1 MQVEDKM
8 LVELNIKNFAII
20 DDLSVEFS
28 KGLNVLTGE
37 TGSGK
42 SILIDA
48 LDMILGGR
56 ANKSYIRTGASSA
69 FVQGVFFNQE
79 AGLKKSLERNGLAQE
94 DYLTISREIFLDRPS
109 LLRVNGQVI
118 SLNQLKEITGQLVDI
133 FAQHEGPALLDS
145 HKQKFILDSFG
156 DKTHSHHLEDL
167 ARTYEAYQALKK
179 DLDKLTMDDQSR
191 MREIDL
197 LDFQCQEIQEAQLTP
212 EDEEDLVQDYKKL
225 ENQESIREGLEESL
239 QRLQT
244 SYEAVSA
251 LDQIDA
257 ALSCL
262 YKISDYDGE
271 IKAWAD
277 QLQSLR
283 HEVHEVGQGLNHLLE
298 NSDQDPQAL
307 RLVEDR
313 LNLVN
318 NLKRKYGDSVQ
329 EILAYYKESQAR
341 LELLKNYEE
350 EVNKKHKDLEE
361 AHKKLQDLALVV
373 HKDRETLAR
382 ALEKRVEDEIG
393 QLNLKDARFKV
404 HLEEK
409 DLGPDGMDQ
418 VVFYLSTNLGED
430 LKPLSQVASGGEMSR
445 MMLGFKSIIADRD
458 HIMTLV
464 FDEIDAGIS
473 GRTAHIVGKKL
484 KALAR
489 GRQVL
494 VISHLPQMVALAQT
508 HYRIEKTL
516 KDGKMVSSIQRS
528 SLEDQVYEL
537 ARLISSDEI
546 NESTLETARSM
557 IKNSREDL

>member
-1 MQVEDKM
+1 M

-42 SILIDA
+42 SLLIDA

-56 ANKSYIRTGASSA
+56 ANKSYIRTGCSSA
-69 FVQGVFFNQE
+69 FVQGVFLNQE
-79 AGLKKSLERNGLAQE
+79 AGLQKSLEKNGLAQE

-156 DKTHSHHLEDL
+156 DKAHSHHLEDL
-167 ARTYEAYQALKK
+167 ARTYETYQALKK

-197 LDFQCQEIQEAQLTP
+197 LDFQCQEIQEAQLTQ

-225 ENQESIREGLEESL
+225 ENQESIREGLEQSL
-239 QRLQT
+239 QRLQS
-244 SYEAVSA
+244 SYESVSA
-251 LDQIDA
+251 LDQMDT
-257 ALSCL
+257 ALANL
-262 YKISDYDGE
+262 YKISDYDEE

-283 HEVHEVGQGLNHLLE
+283 HEVHEVGQGLNRLLE
-298 NSDQDPQAL
+298 NSDQDPEAL

-318 NLKRKYGDSVQ
+318 NLKRKYGDSVR
-329 EILAYYKESQAR
+329 EILTYYEESQAR

-350 EVNKKHKDLEE
+350 EVNTKYKDLEE
-361 AHKKLQDLALVV
+361 AHKKLQDLAQVV
-373 HKDRETLAR
+373 HKDRETLAQ
-382 ALEKRVEDEIG
+382 ALEKRVEDEIS

-473 GRTAHIVGKKL
+473 GQTAHIVGKKL
-484 KALAR
+484 KALAQ

-516 KDGKMVSSIQRS
+516 KDGKMVSNIRKS
-528 SLEDQVYEL
+528 SPQDQAYEL
-537 ARLISSDEI
+537 ARLISSGEI

-557 IKNSREDL
+557 IKKSREDL

>member
-1 MQVEDKM
+1 M

-56 ANKSYIRTGASSA
+56 ANKSYIRTGCSSA

-79 AGLKKSLERNGLAQE
+79 AGLQKSLERNGLAQE

-156 DKTHSHHLEDL
+156 DKAHSHHLEDL
-167 ARTYEAYQALKK
+167 ARTYETYQTLKK
-179 DLDKLTMDDQSR
+179 GLDKLTMDDQSR

-197 LDFQCQEIQEAQLTP
+197 LDFQCQEIREAQLTQ

-225 ENQESIREGLEESL
+225 ENQESIREGLEQSL
-239 QRLQT
+239 QRLQS
-244 SYEAVSA
+244 SYESVSA
-251 LDQIDA
+251 LDQMDT
-257 ALSCL
+257 ALANL
-262 YKISDYDGE
+262 YKISDYDEE

-283 HEVHEVGQGLNHLLE
+283 HEVHEVGQGLNRLLE
-298 NSDQDPQAL
+298 NSDQDPEAL

-329 EILAYYKESQAR
+329 EILAYYEESQAR

-361 AHKKLQDLALVV
+361 AHKNLQDLAQVV
-373 HKDRETLAR
+373 HQDRETLAQ
-382 ALEKRVEDEIG
+382 ALEKRVEDEIS

-473 GRTAHIVGKKL
+473 GQTAHIVGKKL
-484 KALAR
+484 KALAQ

-516 KDGKMVSSIQRS
+516 KDGKMVSNIRKS
-528 SLEDQVYEL
+528 SPQDQAYEL
-537 ARLISSDEI
+537 ARLISSGEI

-557 IKNSREDL
+557 IKKSREDL

>member
-1 MQVEDKM
+1 M
-8 LVELNIKNFAII
+8 
-20 DDLSVEFS
+20 
-28 KGLNVLTGE
+28 
-37 TGSGK
+37 
-42 SILIDA
+42 
-48 LDMILGGR
+48 
-56 ANKSYIRTGASSA
+56 
-69 FVQGVFFNQE
+69 
-79 AGLKKSLERNGLAQE
+79 
-94 DYLTISREIFLDRPS
+94 
-109 LLRVNGQVI
+109 
-118 SLNQLKEITGQLVDI
+118 
-133 FAQHEGPALLDS
+133 DS

-156 DKTHSHHLEDL
+156 DKAHSHHLEDL
-167 ARTYEAYQALKK
+167 ARTYETYLALKK

-197 LDFQCQEIQEAQLTP
+197 LDFQCQEIQEAQLTQ

-225 ENQESIREGLEESL
+225 ENQESIREGLEQSL
-239 QRLQT
+239 QRLQS
-244 SYEAVSA
+244 SYESVSA
-251 LDQIDA
+251 LDQMDT
-257 ALSCL
+257 ALASL
-262 YKISDYDGE
+262 YKISDYDEE
-271 IKAWAD
+271 IKSWAD

-283 HEVHEVGQGLNHLLE
+283 HEVHEVGQGLNRLLE
-298 NSDQDPQAL
+298 NSDQDPEAL

-329 EILAYYKESQAR
+329 EILAYYEESQAR

-350 EVNKKHKDLEE
+350 ELNKKHKDLEE
-361 AHKKLQDLALVV
+361 AHKKLQDLAQVV
-373 HKDRETLAR
+373 HKDRETLAQ

-473 GRTAHIVGKKL
+473 GQTAHIVGKKL
-484 KALAR
+484 KALAQ

-508 HYRIEKTL
+508 HYRIEKKL
-516 KDGKMVSSIQRS
+516 KDGKMVSNIQKS
-528 SLEDQVYEL
+528 SPQDQAYEL
-537 ARLISSDEI
+537 ARLISSGEI

-557 IKNSREDL
+557 IKKSREDL

>member
-1 MQVEDKM
+1 M

-56 ANKSYIRTGASSA
+56 ANKSYIRTGCSSA
-69 FVQGVFFNQE
+69 FVQGVFLNQE
-79 AGLKKSLERNGLAQE
+79 AGLQKSLEKNGLAQE

-156 DKTHSHHLEDL
+156 DKAHSHHLEDL
-167 ARTYEAYQALKK
+167 ARTYETYQALKK

-197 LDFQCQEIQEAQLTP
+197 LDFQCQEIQEAQLTQ

-225 ENQESIREGLEESL
+225 ENQESIREGLEQSL
-239 QRLQT
+239 QRLQS
-244 SYEAVSA
+244 SYESVSA
-251 LDQIDA
+251 LDQMDT
-257 ALSCL
+257 ALANL
-262 YKISDYDGE
+262 YKISDYDEE

-283 HEVHEVGQGLNHLLE
+283 HEVHEVGQGLNRLLE
-298 NSDQDPQAL
+298 NSDQDPEAL

-329 EILAYYKESQAR
+329 EILTYYEESQAR

-350 EVNKKHKDLEE
+350 EVNTKYKDLEE
-361 AHKKLQDLALVV
+361 AHKKLQDLAQVV
-373 HKDRETLAR
+373 HKDRETLAQ
-382 ALEKRVEDEIG
+382 ALEKRVEDEIS

-473 GRTAHIVGKKL
+473 GQTAHIVGKKL
-484 KALAR
+484 KALAQ

-516 KDGKMVSSIQRS
+516 KDGKMVSNIRKS
-528 SLEDQVYEL
+528 SPQDQAYEL
-537 ARLISSDEI
+537 ARLISSGEI

-557 IKNSREDL
+557 IKKSREDL

>member
-1 MQVEDKM
+1 M

-56 ANKSYIRTGASSA
+56 ANKSYIRTGCSSA

-79 AGLKKSLERNGLAQE
+79 AGLQKSLGKNGLAQE
-94 DYLTISREIFLDRPS
+94 DYLTISREIFLERPS

-156 DKTHSHHLEDL
+156 DKAHSHHLEDL
-167 ARTYEAYQALKK
+167 ARTYETYQSLKK

-197 LDFQCQEIQEAQLTP
+197 LDFQCQEIQEAQLTQ

-225 ENQESIREGLEESL
+225 ENQESIREGLEQSL
-239 QRLQT
+239 QRLQS
-244 SYEAVSA
+244 SYESVSA
-251 LDQIDA
+251 LDQMDT
-257 ALSCL
+257 ALANL
-262 YKISDYDGE
+262 YKISDYDEE
-271 IKAWAD
+271 IKTWAD

-283 HEVHEVGQGLNHLLE
+283 HEVHEVGQGLNRLLE
-298 NSDQDPQAL
+298 NSDQDPEAL

-329 EILAYYKESQAR
+329 EILAYYEESQAR

-361 AHKKLQDLALVV
+361 AHKKLQDLAQVV
-373 HKDRETLAR
+373 HQDRETLAQ
-382 ALEKRVEDEIG
+382 ALEKRVEDEIS

-473 GRTAHIVGKKL
+473 GQTAHIVGKKL
-484 KALAR
+484 KALAQ

-516 KDGKMVSSIQRS
+516 KDGKMVSNIRKS
-528 SLEDQVYEL
+528 SPQDQAYEL
-537 ARLISSDEI
+537 ARLISSGEI

-557 IKNSREDL
+557 IKKSREDL

>member
-1 MQVEDKM
+1 M

-20 DDLSVEFS
+20 DDLNVEFS

-56 ANKSYIRTGASSA
+56 ANKNYIRTGSSSA

-79 AGLKKSLERNGLAQE
+79 AGLQKSLERNGLAQE

-118 SLNQLKEITGQLVDI
+118 SLNQLKEITSQLVDI

-156 DKTHSHHLEDL
+156 DKAHSHHLEDL
-167 ARTYEAYQALKK
+167 DRTYETYQALKR

-197 LDFQCQEIQEAQLTP
+197 LDFQCQEIQEAQLTQ

-225 ENQESIREGLEESL
+225 ENQESIREGLEQSL
-239 QRLQT
+239 QRLQS
-244 SYEAVSA
+244 SYESVSA
-251 LDQIDA
+251 LDQMDT
-257 ALSCL
+257 ALANL
-262 YKISDYDGE
+262 YKISDYDEE

-283 HEVHEVGQGLNHLLE
+283 HEVHEVGQGLNRLLE
-298 NSDQDPQAL
+298 NSDQDPEAL

-329 EILAYYKESQAR
+329 EILAYYEESQAR

-361 AHKKLQDLALVV
+361 AHKKLQDLAQVV
-373 HKDRETLAR
+373 HKDRETLAQ
-382 ALEKRVEDEIG
+382 ALEKRVEDEIS

-473 GRTAHIVGKKL
+473 GQTAHIVGKKL
-484 KALAR
+484 KALAQ

-516 KDGKMVSSIQRS
+516 KDGKMVSNIRKS
-528 SLEDQVYEL
+528 SPQDQAYEL
-537 ARLISSDEI
+537 ARLISSGEI

-557 IKNSREDL
+557 IKKSREDL

>member
-1 MQVEDKM
+1 M

-56 ANKSYIRTGASSA
+56 ANKSYIRTGCSSA
-69 FVQGVFFNQE
+69 FVQGVFLNQE
-79 AGLKKSLERNGLAQE
+79 AGLQKSLEKNGLAQE

-156 DKTHSHHLEDL
+156 DKAHSHHLEDL
-167 ARTYEAYQALKK
+167 ARTYETYQALKK

-197 LDFQCQEIQEAQLTP
+197 LDFQCQEIQEAQLTQ

-225 ENQESIREGLEESL
+225 ENQESIREGLEQSL
-239 QRLQT
+239 QRLQS
-244 SYEAVSA
+244 SYESVSA
-251 LDQIDA
+251 LDQMDT
-257 ALSCL
+257 ALANL
-262 YKISDYDGE
+262 YKISDYDEE

-283 HEVHEVGQGLNHLLE
+283 HEVHEVGQGLNRLLE
-298 NSDQDPQAL
+298 NSDQDPEAL

-318 NLKRKYGDSVQ
+318 NLKRKYGDSVR
-329 EILAYYKESQAR
+329 EILTYYEESQAR

-350 EVNKKHKDLEE
+350 EVNTKYKDLEE
-361 AHKKLQDLALVV
+361 AHKKLQDLAQVV
-373 HKDRETLAR
+373 HKDRETLAQ
-382 ALEKRVEDEIG
+382 ALEKRVEDEIS

-473 GRTAHIVGKKL
+473 GQTAHIVGKKL
-484 KALAR
+484 KALAQ

-516 KDGKMVSSIQRS
+516 KDGKMVSNIRKS
-528 SLEDQVYEL
+528 SPQDQAYEL
-537 ARLISSDEI
+537 ARLISSGEI

-557 IKNSREDL
+557 IKKSREDL

>member
-1 MQVEDKM
+1 M

-56 ANKSYIRTGASSA
+56 ANKSYIRTGCSSA

-79 AGLKKSLERNGLAQE
+79 AGLQKSLERNGLAQE

-156 DKTHSHHLEDL
+156 DKAHSHHLEDL
-167 ARTYEAYQALKK
+167 ARTYETYQALKK

-197 LDFQCQEIQEAQLTP
+197 LDFQCQEIQEAQLTQ

-225 ENQESIREGLEESL
+225 ENQESIREGLEQSL
-239 QRLQT
+239 QRLQS
-244 SYEAVSA
+244 SYESVSA
-251 LDQIDA
+251 LDQMDT
-257 ALSCL
+257 ALASL
-262 YKISDYDGE
+262 YKISDYDEG
-271 IKAWAD
+271 IKVWAD

-283 HEVHEVGQGLNHLLE
+283 HEVHEVGQGLNRLLE
-298 NSDQDPQAL
+298 NSDQDPEAL

-329 EILAYYKESQAR
+329 EILAYYEESQAR

-350 EVNKKHKDLEE
+350 ELNKKHKDLEE
-361 AHKKLQDLALVV
+361 AHKKLQDLAQVV
-373 HKDRETLAR
+373 HKDRETLAQ
-382 ALEKRVEDEIG
+382 ALEKRVEDEIS

-473 GRTAHIVGKKL
+473 GQTAHIVGKKL
-484 KALAR
+484 KALAQ

-516 KDGKMVSSIQRS
+516 KDGKMVSNIRKS
-528 SLEDQVYEL
+528 SPQDQAYEL
-537 ARLISSDEI
+537 ARLISSGEI

-557 IKNSREDL
+557 IKKSREDL

>member
-1 MQVEDKM
+1 M

-56 ANKSYIRTGASSA
+56 ANKSYIRTGCSSA
-69 FVQGVFFNQE
+69 CVQGVFFNQE
-79 AGLKKSLERNGLAQE
+79 AGLQKSLEKNGLAQE

-156 DKTHSHHLEDL
+156 DKAHSYHLEDL
-167 ARTYEAYQALKK
+167 ARTYETYQTLKK

-197 LDFQCQEIQEAQLTP
+197 LDFQCQEIREAQLTQ

-225 ENQESIREGLEESL
+225 ENQESIREGLEQSL
-239 QRLQT
+239 QRLQS
-244 SYEAVSA
+244 SYESVSA
-251 LDQIDA
+251 LDQMDT
-257 ALSCL
+257 ALANL
-262 YKISDYDGE
+262 YKISDYDEE

-283 HEVHEVGQGLNHLLE
+283 HEVHEVGQGLNRLLE
-298 NSDQDPQAL
+298 NSDQDPEAL

-329 EILAYYKESQAR
+329 EILAYYEESQAR

-361 AHKKLQDLALVV
+361 AHKKLQDLAQVV
-373 HKDRETLAR
+373 HKDRETLAQ
-382 ALEKRVEDEIG
+382 ALEKRVEDEIS

-473 GRTAHIVGKKL
+473 GQTAHIVGKKL
-484 KALAR
+484 KALAQ

-516 KDGKMVSSIQRS
+516 KDGKMVSNIRKS
-528 SLEDQVYEL
+528 SPQDQAYEL
-537 ARLISSDEI
+537 ARLISSGEI

-557 IKNSREDL
+557 IKKSREDL

>member
-1 MQVEDKM
+1 M

-56 ANKSYIRTGASSA
+56 ANKSYIRTGCSSA

-79 AGLKKSLERNGLAQE
+79 AGLQKSLERNGLAQE

-133 FAQHEGPALLDS
+133 FAQHDGPALLDS

-156 DKTHSHHLEDL
+156 DKAHSHHLEDL
-167 ARTYEAYQALKK
+167 ARTYETYQTLKK

-197 LDFQCQEIQEAQLTP
+197 LDFQCQEIQEAQLTQ

-225 ENQESIREGLEESL
+225 ENQESIREGLEQSL
-239 QRLQT
+239 QSLQS
-244 SYEAVSA
+244 SYESVSA
-251 LDQIDA
+251 LDQMDT
-257 ALSCL
+257 ALASL
-262 YKISDYDGE
+262 YKISDYDEE
-271 IKAWAD
+271 IKVWAD

-283 HEVHEVGQGLNHLLE
+283 HEVHEVGQGLNRLLE
-298 NSDQDPQAL
+298 NSDQDPEAL

-329 EILAYYKESQAR
+329 EILAYYEESQAR
-341 LELLKNYEE
+341 LELLKNYKE

-361 AHKKLQDLALVV
+361 AHKKLQDLAQVV
-373 HKDRETLAR
+373 HKDRETLAQ
-382 ALEKRVEDEIG
+382 ALEKRVEDEIS

-473 GRTAHIVGKKL
+473 GQTAHIVGKKL
-484 KALAR
+484 KALAQ

-516 KDGKMVSSIQRS
+516 KDGKMVSNIRKS
-528 SLEDQVYEL
+528 SPQDQAYEL
-537 ARLISSDEI
+537 ARLISSGEI

-557 IKNSREDL
+557 IKKSREDL

>member
-1 MQVEDKM
+1 M

-56 ANKSYIRTGASSA
+56 ANKSYIRTGCSSA

-79 AGLKKSLERNGLAQE
+79 AGLKKSLEKNGLAQE

-156 DKTHSHHLEDL
+156 DKAHSHHLEDL
-167 ARTYEAYQALKK
+167 ARTYETYQVLKK

-197 LDFQCQEIQEAQLTP
+197 LDFQCQEIQEAQLTQ

-239 QRLQT
+239 QRLQS
-244 SYEAVSA
+244 SYESVSA
-251 LDQIDA
+251 LDQMDT
-257 ALSCL
+257 ALANL
-262 YKISDYDGE
+262 YKISDYDE
-271 IKAWAD
+271 DIKAWAD

-283 HEVHEVGQGLNHLLE
+283 HEVHEVGQGLNRLLE
-298 NSDQDPQAL
+298 NSDQDPEAL

-329 EILAYYKESQAR
+329 EILAYYEESQAR

-361 AHKKLQDLALVV
+361 AHKKLQDLAQVV
-373 HKDRETLAR
+373 HKDRETLAQ
-382 ALEKRVEDEIG
+382 ALEKRVEDEIS

-473 GRTAHIVGKKL
+473 GQTAHIVGKKL
-484 KALAR
+484 KALAQ

-516 KDGKMVSSIQRS
+516 KDGKMVSNIRKS
-528 SLEDQVYEL
+528 SPQDQAYEL
-537 ARLISSDEI
+537 ARLISSGEI

-557 IKNSREDL
+557 IKKSREDL

>member
-1 MQVEDKM
+1 M

-56 ANKSYIRTGASSA
+56 ANKSYIRTGCSSA

-79 AGLKKSLERNGLAQE
+79 AGLQKSLERNGLAQE

-156 DKTHSHHLEDL
+156 DKAHSHHLEDL
-167 ARTYEAYQALKK
+167 ARTYETYQALKK

-197 LDFQCQEIQEAQLTP
+197 LDFQCQEIQEAQLTQ

-225 ENQESIREGLEESL
+225 ENQESIREGLEQSL
-239 QRLQT
+239 QRLQS
-244 SYEAVSA
+244 SYESVSA
-251 LDQIDA
+251 LDQMDT
-257 ALSCL
+257 ALANL
-262 YKISDYDGE
+262 YKISDYDEE

-283 HEVHEVGQGLNHLLE
+283 HEVHEVGQGLNRLLE
-298 NSDQDPQAL
+298 NSDQDPEAL

-318 NLKRKYGDSVQ
+318 NLKRKYGDSVR
-329 EILAYYKESQAR
+329 EILTYYEESQAR

-350 EVNKKHKDLEE
+350 EVNTKYKDLEE
-361 AHKKLQDLALVV
+361 AHKKLQDLAQVV
-373 HKDRETLAR
+373 HKDRETLAQ
-382 ALEKRVEDEIG
+382 ALEKRVEDEIS

-473 GRTAHIVGKKL
+473 GQTAHIVGKKL
-484 KALAR
+484 KALAQ

-516 KDGKMVSSIQRS
+516 KDGKMVSNIRKS
-528 SLEDQVYEL
+528 SPQDQAYEL
-537 ARLISSDEI
+537 ARLISSGEI

-557 IKNSREDL
+557 IKKSREDL

>member
-1 MQVEDKM
+1 M

-37 TGSGK
+37 TGAGK

-56 ANKSYIRTGASSA
+56 ANKNYIRTGSSSA

-79 AGLKKSLERNGLAQE
+79 AGLQKSLERNGLAQE

-118 SLNQLKEITGQLVDI
+118 SLNQLKEITSQLVDI

-156 DKTHSHHLEDL
+156 DKAHSHHLEDL
-167 ARTYEAYQALKK
+167 ARTYETYQALKR

-197 LDFQCQEIQEAQLTP
+197 LDFQCQEIQEAQLTQ

-225 ENQESIREGLEESL
+225 ENQESIREGLEQSL
-239 QRLQT
+239 QRLQS

-251 LDQIDA
+251 LDQMDT
-257 ALSCL
+257 ALANL
-262 YKISDYDGE
+262 YKISDYDEE

-283 HEVHEVGQGLNHLLE
+283 HEVHEVGQGLNRLLE
-298 NSDQDPQAL
+298 NSDQDPEAL

-329 EILAYYKESQAR
+329 EILAYYEESQAR

-361 AHKKLQDLALVV
+361 AHQTLQDLAQVV
-373 HKDRETLAR
+373 HKDRETLAQ
-382 ALEKRVEDEIG
+382 ALEKRVEDEIS

-473 GRTAHIVGKKL
+473 GQTAHIVGKKL
-484 KALAR
+484 KALAQ

-516 KDGKMVSSIQRS
+516 KDGKMVSNIRKS
-528 SLEDQVYEL
+528 SPQDQAYEL
-537 ARLISSDEI
+537 ARLISSGEI

-557 IKNSREDL
+557 IKKSREDL

>member
-1 MQVEDKM
+1 M

-56 ANKSYIRTGASSA
+56 ANKSYIRTGCSSA

-79 AGLKKSLERNGLAQE
+79 AGLQKSLEKNGLAQE

-156 DKTHSHHLEDL
+156 DKAHSHHLEDL
-167 ARTYEAYQALKK
+167 ARTYETYQALKK

-197 LDFQCQEIQEAQLTP
+197 LDFQCQEIQEAQLTQ

-225 ENQESIREGLEESL
+225 ENQESIREGLEQSL
-239 QRLQT
+239 QRLQS
-244 SYEAVSA
+244 SYESVSA
-251 LDQIDA
+251 LDQMDT
-257 ALSCL
+257 ALANL
-262 YKISDYDGE
+262 YKISDYDEE

-283 HEVHEVGQGLNHLLE
+283 HEVHEVGQGLNRLLE
-298 NSDQDPQAL
+298 NSDQDPEAL

-329 EILAYYKESQAR
+329 EILAYYEESQAR

-350 EVNKKHKDLEE
+350 ELNKKHKDLEE
-361 AHKKLQDLALVV
+361 AHKKLQDLAQVV
-373 HKDRETLAR
+373 HQDRETLAQ
-382 ALEKRVEDEIG
+382 ALEKRVEDEIS

-473 GRTAHIVGKKL
+473 GQTAHIVGKKL
-484 KALAR
+484 KALAQ

-516 KDGKMVSSIQRS
+516 KDGKMVSNIRKS
-528 SLEDQVYEL
+528 SPQDQAYEL
-537 ARLISSDEI
+537 ARLISSGEI

-557 IKNSREDL
+557 IKKSREDL

>member
-1 MQVEDKM
+1 M

-56 ANKSYIRTGASSA
+56 ANKSYIRTGCSSA

-79 AGLKKSLERNGLAQE
+79 AGLQKSLERNGLAQE

-156 DKTHSHHLEDL
+156 DKAHSHHLEDL
-167 ARTYEAYQALKK
+167 ARTYETYQALKK

-197 LDFQCQEIQEAQLTP
+197 LDFQCQEIQEAQLTQ

-225 ENQESIREGLEESL
+225 ENQESIREGLEQSL
-239 QRLQT
+239 QRLQS
-244 SYEAVSA
+244 SYESVSA
-251 LDQIDA
+251 LDQMDT
-257 ALSCL
+257 ALANL
-262 YKISDYDGE
+262 YKISDYDEE

-283 HEVHEVGQGLNHLLE
+283 HEVHEVGQGLNRLLE
-298 NSDQDPQAL
+298 NSDQDPEAL

-329 EILAYYKESQAR
+329 EILAYYEESQAR

-361 AHKKLQDLALVV
+361 AHKNLQDLAQVV
-373 HKDRETLAR
+373 HKDRETLAQ
-382 ALEKRVEDEIG
+382 ALEKRVEDEIS

-473 GRTAHIVGKKL
+473 GQTAHIVGKKL
-484 KALAR
+484 KALAQ

-494 VISHLPQMVALAQT
+494 VISHLPQMVALAQN

-516 KDGKMVSSIQRS
+516 KDGKMVSNIRKS
-528 SLEDQVYEL
+528 SPQDQAYEL
-537 ARLISSDEI
+537 ARLISSGEI

-557 IKNSREDL
+557 IKKSREDL

>member
-1 MQVEDKM
+1 M

-56 ANKSYIRTGASSA
+56 ANKNYIRTGSSSA

-79 AGLKKSLERNGLAQE
+79 AGLQKSLERNGLAQE

-118 SLNQLKEITGQLVDI
+118 SLNQLKEITSQLVDI

-156 DKTHSHHLEDL
+156 DKAHSHHLEDL
-167 ARTYEAYQALKK
+167 ARTYETYQDLKR

-197 LDFQCQEIQEAQLTP
+197 LDFQCQEIQEAQLTQ

-239 QRLQT
+239 QRIQS
-244 SYEAVSA
+244 SYESVSA
-251 LDQIDA
+251 LDQMDT
-257 ALSCL
+257 ALANL
-262 YKISDYDGE
+262 YKISDYDEE

-283 HEVHEVGQGLNHLLE
+283 HEVHEVGQGLNRLLE
-298 NSDQDPQAL
+298 NSDQDPEAL

-329 EILAYYKESQAR
+329 EILAYYEESQAR

-361 AHKKLQDLALVV
+361 AHKKLQDLAQVV
-373 HKDRETLAR
+373 HKDRETLAQ
-382 ALEKRVEDEIG
+382 ALEKRVEDEIS

-473 GRTAHIVGKKL
+473 GQTAHIVGKKL
-484 KALAR
+484 KALAQ

-516 KDGKMVSSIQRS
+516 KDGKMVSNIRKS
-528 SLEDQVYEL
+528 SPQDQAYEL
-537 ARLISSDEI
+537 ARLISSGEI

-557 IKNSREDL
+557 IKKSREDL

>member
-1 MQVEDKM
+1 M

-56 ANKSYIRTGASSA
+56 ANKSYIRTGCSSA

-79 AGLKKSLERNGLAQE
+79 AGLQKSLERNGLAQE

-133 FAQHEGPALLDS
+133 FAQHEGPALLDN

-167 ARTYEAYQALKK
+167 ARTYETYQALKK

-197 LDFQCQEIQEAQLTP
+197 LDFQCQEIQEAQLTQ

-225 ENQESIREGLEESL
+225 ENQESIREGLEQSL
-239 QRLQT
+239 QRLQS
-244 SYEAVSA
+244 SYESVSA
-251 LDQIDA
+251 LDQMDT
-257 ALSCL
+257 ALANL
-262 YKISDYDGE
+262 YKISDYDEE

-283 HEVHEVGQGLNHLLE
+283 HEVHEVGQGLNRLLE
-298 NSDQDPQAL
+298 NSDQDPEAL

-329 EILAYYKESQAR
+329 EILAYYEESQAR

-361 AHKKLQDLALVV
+361 AHKNLQDLAQVV
-373 HKDRETLAR
+373 HQDRETLAQ
-382 ALEKRVEDEIG
+382 ALEKRVEDEIS

-473 GRTAHIVGKKL
+473 GQTAHIVGKKL
-484 KALAR
+484 KALAQ

-516 KDGKMVSSIQRS
+516 KDGKMVSNIRKS
-528 SLEDQVYEL
+528 SPQDQAYEL
-537 ARLISSDEI
+537 ARLISSGEI

-557 IKNSREDL
+557 IKKSREDL